1 MVYRPFILLLGMF
14 LGSPMPAAGQRPAPQ
29 IVLAHEHVAPVIAI
43 LPSVSTPLP
52 AASFL
57 LSRDPGK
64 SNAHVSLLF
73 AGAYERDYT
82 LEYLS
87 PMDEVR
93 TLILTQSSLPLVR
106 LWGGRLQLEA
116 FHSTPHIQ
124 NVQLGPFGYGGI
136 RGFRL
141 PGQSYPRGPRPL
153 DLSGLSLSFHFS
165 RDART
170 GHPAQLWRR
179 LSRIVDSVLN

>member
-1 MVYRPFILLLGMF
+1 VVYKPFILLLGMF
-14 LGSPMPAAGQRPAPQ
+14 LGSHMPAASQTPAPQ

-43 LPSVSTPLP
+43 LPRVSTPLP

-64 SNAHVSLLF
+64 SNNHVSL

-82 LEYLS
+82 LEHLS
-87 PMDEVR
+87 PMDELR

-116 FHSTPHIQ
+116 FRSTLHIQ
-124 NVQLGPFGYGGI
+124 NVQVGPFGYSGM

-141 PGQSYPRGPRPL
+141 PGQSYPGGQRPL
-153 DLSGLSLSFHFS
+153 DLFGLSLSFHFS

-170 GHPAQLWRR
+170 GHPAKLWRR
-179 LSRIVDSVLN
+179 LTRIVDSVLN

>member
-1 MVYRPFILLLGMF
+1 VVYKPFILLLGMF
-14 LGSPMPAAGQRPAPQ
+14 LGSHMPAAGQTHAPQ

-43 LPSVSTPLP
+43 LPRVSTPLP
-52 AASFL
+52 AASL
-57 LSRDPGK
+57 LPSRDPGK
-64 SNAHVSLLF
+64 SNTYVSPLF

-82 LEYLS
+82 LEHLS
-87 PMDEVR
+87 PMDEVK
-93 TLILTQSSLPLVR
+93 TLILTQSNLPLVR

-116 FHSTPHIQ
+116 FHNTPHIQ
-124 NVQLGPFGYGGI
+124 NVELGPFGYSGM

-141 PGQSYPRGPRPL
+141 PGQSHPGGPRPL
-153 DLSGLSLSFHFS
+153 NLSGLSLSFHFS

-179 LSRIVDSVLN
+179 LTRIVGSVLN

>member
-1 MVYRPFILLLGMF
+1 MVYKPFILLLGMF
-14 LGSPMPAAGQRPAPQ
+14 LGSPMPATGQRIAPQ
-29 IVLAHEHVAPVIAI
+29 IVLAHEHIAPVIAI

-52 AASFL
+52 VAFFP

-64 SNAHVSLLF
+64 SNAHVCLLF
-73 AGAYERDYT
+73 AGACEHNDT
-82 LEYLS
+82 LEHLS
-87 PMDEVR
+87 PMDEVK

-116 FHSTPHIQ
+116 FHSVPHIQ
-124 NVQLGPFGYGGI
+124 NVQLGPFGYGGM

-141 PGQSYPRGPRPL
+141 PGQSYLGGPRPL

-179 LSRIVDSVLN
+179 LTRIVESVLN

>member
-1 MVYRPFILLLGMF
+1 VVYKPFILLLGMF
-14 LGSPMPAAGQRPAPQ
+14 LGSHIPAAGQTPAPQ

-43 LPSVSTPLP
+43 LPRVSTPLL

-64 SNAHVSLLF
+64 SNTHVSLLF
-73 AGAYERDYT
+73 AGAYERDDT
-82 LEYLS
+82 LEHLS
-87 PMDEVR
+87 PMDEVK
-93 TLILTQSSLPLVR
+93 TLILTQSSLPLIR

-116 FHSTPHIQ
+116 FHSVPHIQ
-124 NVQLGPFGYGGI
+124 NVQLSPLGYGGM

-141 PGQSYPRGPRPL
+141 PGQSYPGGPRPL

-179 LSRIVDSVLN
+179 LTRIVDSVLN